1 MKHVNARIEELES
14 EITELTAE
22 RNRLQ
27 KDISII
33 TDKQIQLDLLASAL
47 ASLKDN
53 FKNLSIHER
62 RTLIRLMV
70 KKIVWDGKDLHIFM
84 DGE

>member
-1 MKHVNARIEELES
+1 MKHVNASIEELES